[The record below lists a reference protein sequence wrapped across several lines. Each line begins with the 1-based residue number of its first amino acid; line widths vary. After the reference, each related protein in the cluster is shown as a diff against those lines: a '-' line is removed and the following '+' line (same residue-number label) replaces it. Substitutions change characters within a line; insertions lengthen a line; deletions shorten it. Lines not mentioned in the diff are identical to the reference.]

1 MVWANAEVGNLN
13 DKAIQMKSDYM
24 FCRQTQNEKRRQL
37 MMLSELWA
45 SFPSLSLPDRCNW
58 CSLWGEAPCP
68 GESGGC
74 GARAC
79 SPPCRPLLPRQ
90 PAVLSFLTLHVHVR
104 LCSFCSSVKTN
115 WEVWGETDKPGIT
128 QQSQQE
134 EMAPR
139 WPVGAFVQGGE
150 RAPRADTTFT
160 AQITGFLLPS
170 VPNEVDLTCNI
181 CKIKLLAGP
190 TNLAIPKP

>member
-1 MVWANAEVGNLN
+1 MQKWETSMTKQYRWNQTTCFADKHRTRNEGNLWC
-13 DKAIQMKSDYM
+13 Y
-24 FCRQTQNEKRRQL
+24 QNYGPV
-37 MMLSELWA
+37 
-45 SFPSLSLPDRCNW
+45 FPLSLPDRCNW

-90 PAVLSFLTLHVHVR
+90 PAVLSFLTLHVHVW